1 MPHSVLG
8 MQHFHK
14 RIRIHQKH
22 EPYPHPNKWKRFMD
36 RAIYVV
42 GILGPI
48 MTMPQLIKIWAEKNA
63 IGVSATTWIA
73 YLLVA
78 IFWLIYGTIHREKL
92 IMTASILWII
102 VDILV
107 VIGIIIYG

>member
-1 MPHSVLG
+1 
-8 MQHFHK
+8 
-14 RIRIHQKH
+14 
-22 EPYPHPNKWKRFMD
+22 MD

-42 GILGPI
+42 GIFGPV
-48 MTMPQLIKIWAEKNA
+48 MTIPQLTKIWVEKNA
-63 IGVSATTWIA
+63 IGVSVTTWFA

-78 IFWLIYGTIHREKL
+78 IFWLIYGMMHREKP
-92 IMTASILWII
+92 IMFASILWII